1 MTKEEL
7 VMITGGAVSG
17 NFLNYLSKI
26 ITTIFDIGRS
36 VGSAINYLRKACNIK
51 NEYENELK
59 K

>member
-7 VMITGGAVSG
+7 LCIKGGAVSG

-36 VGSAINYLRKACNIK
+36 IGSAINYLKKRKTC
-51 NEYENELK
+51 
-59 K
+59 